1 MASSN
6 CRRKTVSPVRG
17 IASPIVCLSLAAPSS
32 DDRTFNGWID
42 FFCLLPL
49 EAEADATAT
58 GG

>member
-1 MASSN
+1 MFSD
-6 CRRKTVSPVRG
+6 CRRKAVLPARG
-17 IASPIVCLSLAAPSS
+17 IASPIICLSLAAPLS
-32 DDRTFNGWID
+32 DDRTYNGWID